1 MPLNRAFWEVQILRT
16 FLIFCKINVCSM
28 SILRRFCGRKTQI
41 FRKIWV
47 GFLSVGKNFSHE
59 KTVPPTRN
67 FSTFTCCRTCRRTP
81 KKCCPNF
88 NVADIILIISYRRA
102 DEQTWKMYCKNRV
115 NQNGNVNVNG
125 NLSVWTYSKNCAK
138 VNRIFLRPR
147 KIWKILTGKNS
158 PNRIGTALQTAKF
171 C

>member
-1 MPLNRAFWEVQILRT
+1 MQILRK
-16 FLIFCKINVCSM
+16 FLIFCKINACPM
-28 SILRRFCGRKTQI
+28 SILRRFCGRKTQF

-47 GFLSVGKNFSHE
+47 GFLSVGKIFFAW
-59 KTVPPTRN
+59 KTVPPPRN

-138 VNRIFLRPR
+138 LVRIFFQRENV
-147 KIWKILTGKNS
+147 WKILTGKNS
-158 PNRIGTALQTAKF
+158 QNRCRIGVGCAKL